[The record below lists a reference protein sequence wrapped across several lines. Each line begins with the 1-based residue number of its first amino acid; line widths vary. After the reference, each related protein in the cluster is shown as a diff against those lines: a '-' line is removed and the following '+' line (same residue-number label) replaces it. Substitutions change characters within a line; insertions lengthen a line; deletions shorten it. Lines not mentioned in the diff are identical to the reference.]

1 MNAEAYLGFGANL
14 GNPTQTFSKACE
26 LIEGFAEVLG
36 FSKLYRSK
44 PYGFAD
50 QPSFVNAAARI
61 RTTLS
66 PKELL
71 TKLQETE
78 RALGKKVIRENGPR
92 VIDLDLLLYEDLVL
106 DTNELQ
112 LPHPG
117 ILERDFV
124 LRPLLDLN
132 PELTH
137 PSWSGTSIKQ
147 ALEGIETSFL
157 LQETDEPL
165 DRPEGSQD

>member
-1 MNAEAYLGFGANL
+1 M
-14 GNPTQTFSKACE
+14 
-26 LIEGFAEVLG
+26 EGFAKILG
-36 FSKLYRSK
+36 FSKLYCSK

>member
-1 MNAEAYLGFGANL
+1 M
-14 GNPTQTFSKACE
+14 
-26 LIEGFAEVLG
+26 EGFAEILG

-71 TKLQETE
+71 TKLQVTE